1 MRIRTTK
8 TTNTVQYAIIKDINK
23 NGKRTTCIY
32 ENLGT
37 LDKIKQRAGNED
49 PLVWLK
55 NYVQELN
62 KKEKENRMPVI
73 IKKDPSKVIDKN
85 VQSSFNVGYL
95 FLQDIYYKL
104 KLDKICNIITE
115 QHQFKFD
122 LNDILSKLIYS
133 RILFP
138 ASKLKTL
145 ELSKRFLEQPNFE
158 YQHIERALPVICEN
172 MDFIQSELYKN
183 SNEYMKRNNKILYY
197 DCTNYYFEIEE
208 ESGLRQYGKSKEN
221 RPNPIVQMGL
231 FMDGNGIPLAF
242 DITPGNTNEQ
252 KTLQPLEQKIIK
264 DFEFSEFVVCTD
276 AGLASKANRKFNNKN
291 NRKFVTT
298 QSIKKLKSHLKN
310 EALDLTKGWKLPGS
324 SKTYNISK
332 LRTDEKL
339 IEKYKDKI
347 FYKERWIKE
356 DNLEQRLIVTYS
368 VKYQEYQKNIRNN
381 QISRAQ
387 KIIASNPNK
396 LKKAKQNDPKR
407 FIKTLNVTKDGEIAE
422 KSIYT
427 INQSIIDEEAKYDGL
442 YAVCTNLEDSV
453 EDIIRVNKRRWEIE
467 ESFRIMKT
475 DFKSRPVY
483 HSKDEMI
490 KAHFIT
496 YFKSRPVYHS
506 KDEMIK
512 AHFITCFLSLI
523 IYRYVEKKLD
533 EKYTAPEIIDTLRD
547 MNMKLENETSYIPN
561 YVRTD
566 LTDSL
571 HDKFGFRTDFEVIS
585 EKNIKKILKQTKK

>member
-1 MRIRTTK
+1 MRINKTK
-8 TTNTVQYAIIKDINK
+8 SKNMEHYSIIQDINK
-23 NGKRTTCIY
+23 NGKRTTKVY
-32 ENLGT
+32 ENIGNFEKL
-37 LDKIKQRAGNED
+37 KQRAGDED

-62 KKEKENRMPVI
+62 KKEKENKMPVI

-104 KLDKICNIITE
+104 KLDKICNKITE

-208 ESGLRQYGKSKEN
+208 EAGLKQYGKSKEN

-252 KTLQPLEQKIIK
+252 TTLQPLEEKIIK

-339 IEKYKDKI
+339 IEKYRDKI

-387 KIIASNPNK
+387 KIIENNPNK
-396 LKKAKQNDPKR
+396 LKKPKQNDPKR
-407 FIKTLNVTKDGEIAE
+407 FIKTLNVTKDGELAE
-422 KSIYT
+422 KNIYM

-442 YAVCTNLEDSV
+442 YAVCTNLEDCV

-490 KAHFIT
+490 KAHF
-496 YFKSRPVYHS
+496 V
-506 KDEMIK
+506 
-512 AHFITCFLSLI
+512 TCFLSLI

-533 EKYTAPEIIDTLRD
+533 EKYTAPEIIETLRD

-566 LTDSL
+566 LTDAL

-585 EKNIKKILKQTKK
+585 EKNIKKILRQTKK

>member
-8 TTNTVQYAIIKDINK
+8 TTNTVQYAIIKDITK
-23 NGKRTTCIY
+23 NGKRTTCIF

-37 LDKIKQRAGNED
+37 LDKIKQRAGNEE
-49 PLVWLK
+49 PLLWLK

-62 KKEKENRMPVI
+62 IKEKENKIPVL
-73 IKKDPSKVIDKN
+73 IKKDPSKVIEKN

-95 FLQDIYYKL
+95 FLQNIYYKL
-104 KLDKICNIITE
+104 KLDKICNKITE

-133 RILFP
+133 RIIFP

-145 ELSKRFLEQPNFE
+145 ELSKKFLEQPNFE

-252 KTLQPLEQKIIK
+252 KTLQPLEEKIIK

-310 EALDLTKGWKLPGS
+310 EALDLTKGWMLPGS
-324 SKTYNISK
+324 NKTYNISK

-339 IEKYKDKI
+339 IEEYRDKI
-347 FYKERWIKE
+347 FYKERWINE
-356 DNLEQRLIVTYS
+356 DGLEQRLIVTYS
-368 VKYQEYQKNIRNN
+368 VKYQEYQKKIRNN
-381 QISRAQ
+381 QINRAK
-387 KIIASNPNK
+387 KIIDTNSIK
-396 LKKAKQNDPKR
+396 LKKTNSNDPKR
-407 FIKTLNVTKDGEIAE
+407 FIKTLNVTKDGELAD
-422 KSIYT
+422 KSIY
-427 INQSIIDEEAKYDGL
+427 SIDQNMIDEEAKYDGL

-475 DFKSRPVY
+475 DFKSRPIY
-483 HSKDEMI
+483 HS
-490 KAHFIT
+490 
-496 YFKSRPVYHS
+496 R
-506 KDEMIK
+506 DEMIK
-512 AHFITCFLSLI
+512 AHFITCFLALI

-533 EKYTAPEIIDTLRD
+533 EKYTAPEIIETLRD
-547 MNMKLENETSYIPN
+547 MNMKLENECSYIPN
-561 YVRTD
+561 YIRTD
-566 LTDSL
+566 LTDDL
-571 HDKFGFRTDFEVIS
+571 HDKFGFRTDFEIIS

>member
-104 KLDKICNIITE
+104 KLDEICNKITE
-115 QHQFKFD
+115 QYQFKFD

-396 LKKAKQNDPKR
+396 LKKATQNDPKR

-496 YFKSRPVYHS
+496 
-506 KDEMIK
+506 
-512 AHFITCFLSLI
+512 CFLSLI

-533 EKYTAPEIIDTLRD
+533 EKYTAPEIIETLRD
-547 MNMKLENETSYIPN
+547 MNMRLENETSYIPN

-566 LTDSL
+566 LTDAL

>member
-8 TTNTVQYAIIKDINK
+8 TTNTVQYAIIKDITK
-23 NGKRTTCIY
+23 NGKRTTCIF

-37 LDKIKQRAGNED
+37 LDKIKQRAGNEE

-55 NYVQELN
+55 NYLQELN
-62 KKEKENRMPVI
+62 IKEKENKIPVL
-73 IKKDPSKVIDKN
+73 IKKDPSKVIEKN

-95 FLQDIYYKL
+95 FLQNIYYKL
-104 KLDKICNIITE
+104 KLDKICNKITE

-133 RILFP
+133 RIIFP

-145 ELSKRFLEQPNFE
+145 ELSKKFLEQPNFE

-183 SNEYMKRNNKILYY
+183 SNEYVKRNNKILYY

-252 KTLQPLEQKIIK
+252 KTLQPLEEKIIK

-310 EALDLTKGWKLPGS
+310 EALDLTKGWMLPGS
-324 SKTYNISK
+324 NKTYNISK

-339 IEKYKDKI
+339 IEEYRDKI
-347 FYKERWIKE
+347 FYKERWINE
-356 DNLEQRLIVTYS
+356 DGLEQRLIVTYS
-368 VKYQEYQKNIRNN
+368 VKYQEYQKKIRNN
-381 QISRAQ
+381 QINRAK
-387 KIIASNPNK
+387 KIIDTNSIK
-396 LKKAKQNDPKR
+396 LKKTNSNDPKR
-407 FIKTLNVTKDGEIAE
+407 FIKTLNVTKDGELAD
-422 KSIYT
+422 KSIY
-427 INQSIIDEEAKYDGL
+427 SIDQNMIDEEAKYDGL

-475 DFKSRPVY
+475 DFKSRPIY
-483 HSKDEMI
+483 HS
-490 KAHFIT
+490 
-496 YFKSRPVYHS
+496 R
-506 KDEMIK
+506 DEMIK
-512 AHFITCFLSLI
+512 AHFITCFLALI

-533 EKYTAPEIIDTLRD
+533 EKYTAPEIIETLRD
-547 MNMKLENETSYIPN
+547 MNMKLENECSYIPN
-561 YVRTD
+561 YIRTD
-566 LTDSL
+566 LTDDL
-571 HDKFGFRTDFEVIS
+571 HDKFGFRTDFEIIS

>member
-1 MRIRTTK
+1 MRLKINK
-8 TTNTVQYAIIKDINK
+8 SKNAINYYAIIDTKTKD
-23 NGKRTTCIY
+23 GKRSTKVY
-32 ENLGT
+32 KRL
-37 LDKIKQRAGNED
+37 GNEQEIAKISNGM
-49 PLVWLK
+49 PPIEWAQKQVAELK
-55 NYVQELN
+55 KLY
-62 KKEKENRMPVI
+62 KEETLPVI
-73 IKKDPSKVIDKN
+73 IKKDPSKVIEKN
-85 VQSSFNVGYL
+85 IQSSFNVGYL

-104 KLDKICNIITE
+104 KLDETCNEISKKYR
-115 QHQFKFD
+115 FKFD

-138 ASKLKTL
+138 ASKLRTL
-145 ELSKRFLEQPNFE
+145 ELSKRFLEQPNFD

-183 SNEYMKRNNKILYY
+183 SNEYIERNNKILYY
-197 DCTNYYFEIEE
+197 DCTNYFFEIEE

-242 DITPGNTNEQ
+242 NITPGNTNEQ
-252 KTLQPLEQKIIK
+252 TTLQPLEEKILK

-276 AGLASKANRKFNNKN
+276 AGLASKANRKFNDKN

-298 QSIKKLKSHLKN
+298 QSIKKLKAHLKD
-310 EALDLTKGWKLPGS
+310 EALDLTKGWKIAGS
-324 SKTYNISK
+324 NKTYNISE

-339 IEKYKDKI
+339 IEEYKDKI

-356 DNLEQRLIVTYS
+356 DELEQRLIITFS
-368 VKYQEYQKNIRNN
+368 VKYQEYQRSIRNN
-381 QISRAQ
+381 QINRAK
-387 KIIASNPNK
+387 KIISSNPEK
-396 LKKAKQNDPKR
+396 LRKPHQNDPRR
-407 FIKTLNVTKDGEIAE
+407 FIKTVNITEDGELAE
-422 KSIYT
+422 KSIYE

-453 EDIIRVNKRRWEIE
+453 EDIITVNKRRWEIE

-490 KAHFIT
+490 KAHFL
-496 YFKSRPVYHS
+496 
-506 KDEMIK
+506 
-512 AHFITCFLSLI
+512 TCFLALVV
-523 IYRYVEKKLD
+523 YRYVEKRLD
-533 EKYTAPEIIDTLRD
+533 EKYTAPEIIETLQD
-547 MNMKLENETSYIPN
+547 MNMKLENDNSYIPN
-561 YVRTD
+561 YIRTD
-566 LTDSL
+566 LTDDL

>member
-8 TTNTVQYAIIKDINK
+8 TTNTVQYAIIKDITK
-23 NGKRTTCIY
+23 NGKRTTCIF

-37 LDKIKQRAGNED
+37 LDKIKQRAGNEE

-55 NYVQELN
+55 NYLQELN
-62 KKEKENRMPVI
+62 IKEKENKIPVL
-73 IKKDPSKVIDKN
+73 IKKDPSKVIEKN

-95 FLQDIYYKL
+95 FLQNIYYKL
-104 KLDKICNIITE
+104 KLDKICNKIKE

-133 RILFP
+133 RIIFP

-145 ELSKRFLEQPNFE
+145 ELSKKFLEQPNFE

-183 SNEYMKRNNKILYY
+183 SNEYMKRINKILYY

-252 KTLQPLEQKIIK
+252 KTLQPLEEKIIK

-324 SKTYNISK
+324 NKTYNISK

-339 IEKYKDKI
+339 IEEYRDKI
-347 FYKERWIKE
+347 FYKERWINE
-356 DNLEQRLIVTYS
+356 DGLEQRLIVTYS
-368 VKYQEYQKNIRNN
+368 VKYQEYQKKIRNN
-381 QISRAQ
+381 QINRAK
-387 KIIASNPNK
+387 KIIDTNSIK
-396 LKKAKQNDPKR
+396 LKKTNSNDPKR
-407 FIKTLNVTKDGEIAE
+407 FIKTLNVTKDGELAD
-422 KSIYT
+422 KSIYA
-427 INQSIIDEEAKYDGL
+427 IDQNIIDEEAKYDGL

-475 DFKSRPVY
+475 DFKSRPIY
-483 HSKDEMI
+483 HS
-490 KAHFIT
+490 
-496 YFKSRPVYHS
+496 R
-506 KDEMIK
+506 DEMIK
-512 AHFITCFLSLI
+512 AHFITCFLALI

-533 EKYTAPEIIDTLRD
+533 EKYTAPEIIETLRD
-547 MNMKLENETSYIPN
+547 MNMKLENECSYIPN
-561 YVRTD
+561 YIRTD
-566 LTDSL
+566 LTDDL
-571 HDKFGFRTDFEVIS
+571 HEKFGFRTDFEIIS

>member
-1 MRIRTTK
+1 MRINKTK
-8 TTNTVQYAIIKDINK
+8 SKNMEHYSIIQDINK
-23 NGKRTTCIY
+23 NGKRTTKVY
-32 ENLGT
+32 ENIGNFEKL
-37 LDKIKQRAGNED
+37 KQRAGDED

-381 QISRAQ
+381 QISRAK

-407 FIKTLNVTKDGEIAE
+407 FIKTLNVTKDGELAE

-427 INQSIIDEEAKYDGL
+427 INQSVIDEEAKYDGL

-475 DFKSRPVY
+475 D
-483 HSKDEMI
+483 
-490 KAHFIT
+490 
-496 YFKSRPVYHS
+496 FKSRPVYHS

-566 LTDSL
+566 LTDAL

>member
-1 MRIRTTK
+1 MRINKTK
-8 TTNTVQYAIIKDINK
+8 SKNMEHYSIIQDIKK
-23 NGKRTTCIY
+23 NGKRTTKVY
-32 ENLGT
+32 ENIGNFEKL
-37 LDKIKQRAGNED
+37 KQRAGDEE

-62 KKEKENRMPVI
+62 KKEKENKMPVI

-104 KLDKICNIITE
+104 KLDKICNKISE
-115 QHQFKFD
+115 QYQFKFD

-231 FMDGNGIPLAF
+231 FMDSNGIPLVF
-242 DITPGNTNEQ
+242 DITSDNNNEQ
-252 KTLQPLEQKIIK
+252 KTLQPLEEKIIK

-276 AGLASKANRKFNNKN
+276 VGLASKANRKFNNKN

-496 YFKSRPVYHS
+496 
-506 KDEMIK
+506 
-512 AHFITCFLSLI
+512 CFLSLI

-533 EKYTAPEIIDTLRD
+533 EKYTAPEIIETLRD

-566 LTDSL
+566 LTDDL
-571 HDKFGFRTDFEVIS
+571 HSKFGFRTDFEVIN
-585 EKNIKKILKQTKK
+585 EKNMKKILKQTKK

>member
-8 TTNTVQYAIIKDINK
+8 TTNTVQYAIIKDITK
-23 NGKRTTCIY
+23 NGKRTTCIF

-37 LDKIKQRAGNED
+37 LDKIKQRAGNEE
-49 PLVWLK
+49 PLLWLK

-62 KKEKENRMPVI
+62 IKEKENKMPVL
-73 IKKDPSKVIDKN
+73 IKKDPSKVIEKN

-95 FLQDIYYKL
+95 FLQNIYYKL
-104 KLDKICNIITE
+104 KLDKICNKITE

-133 RILFP
+133 RIIFP

-145 ELSKRFLEQPNFE
+145 ELSKKFLEQPNFE

-183 SNEYMKRNNKILYY
+183 SNEYVKRNNKILYY

-252 KTLQPLEQKIIK
+252 KTLQPLEEKIIK

-310 EALDLTKGWKLPGS
+310 EALDLTKGWMLPGS
-324 SKTYNISK
+324 NKTYNISK

-339 IEKYKDKI
+339 IEEYRDKI
-347 FYKERWIKE
+347 FYKERWINE
-356 DNLEQRLIVTYS
+356 DGLEQRLIVTYS
-368 VKYQEYQKNIRNN
+368 VKYQEYQKKIRNN
-381 QISRAQ
+381 QINRAK
-387 KIIASNPNK
+387 KIIDTNSIK
-396 LKKAKQNDPKR
+396 LKKTNSNDPKR
-407 FIKTLNVTKDGEIAE
+407 FIKTLNVTKDGELAD
-422 KSIYT
+422 KSIYS
-427 INQSIIDEEAKYDGL
+427 IDQNIIDEEAKYDGL

-475 DFKSRPVY
+475 DFKSRPIY
-483 HSKDEMI
+483 HS
-490 KAHFIT
+490 
-496 YFKSRPVYHS
+496 R
-506 KDEMIK
+506 DEMIK
-512 AHFITCFLSLI
+512 AHFITCFLALI

-533 EKYTAPEIIDTLRD
+533 EKYTAPEIIETLRD
-547 MNMKLENETSYIPN
+547 MNMKLENECSYIPN
-561 YVRTD
+561 YIRTD
-566 LTDSL
+566 LTDDL
-571 HDKFGFRTDFEVIS
+571 HDKFGFRTDFEIIS

>member
-8 TTNTVQYAIIKDINK
+8 TTNTVQYAIIKDITK
-23 NGKRTTCIY
+23 NGKRTTCIF

-37 LDKIKQRAGNED
+37 LDKIKQRAGNEE
-49 PLVWLK
+49 PLLWLK

-62 KKEKENRMPVI
+62 IKEKENKMPVL
-73 IKKDPSKVIDKN
+73 IKKDPSKVIEKN

-95 FLQDIYYKL
+95 FLQNIYYKL
-104 KLDKICNIITE
+104 KLDKICNKITE

-133 RILFP
+133 RIIFP

-145 ELSKRFLEQPNFE
+145 ELSKKFLEQPNFE

-252 KTLQPLEQKIIK
+252 KTLQPLEEKIIK

-324 SKTYNISK
+324 NKTYNISK

-339 IEKYKDKI
+339 IEEYRDKI
-347 FYKERWIKE
+347 FYKERWINE
-356 DNLEQRLIVTYS
+356 DGLEQRLIVTYS
-368 VKYQEYQKNIRNN
+368 VKYQEYQKKIRNN
-381 QISRAQ
+381 QINRAK
-387 KIIASNPNK
+387 KIIDTNSIK
-396 LKKAKQNDPKR
+396 LKKTNSNDPKR
-407 FIKTLNVTKDGEIAE
+407 FIKTLNVTKDGELAD
-422 KSIYT
+422 KSIYA
-427 INQSIIDEEAKYDGL
+427 IDQNIIDEEAKYDGL

-475 DFKSRPVY
+475 DFKSRPIY
-483 HSKDEMI
+483 HS
-490 KAHFIT
+490 
-496 YFKSRPVYHS
+496 R
-506 KDEMIK
+506 DEMIK
-512 AHFITCFLSLI
+512 AHFITCFLALI

-533 EKYTAPEIIDTLRD
+533 EKYTAPEIIETLRD
-547 MNMKLENETSYIPN
+547 MNMKLENECSYIPN
-561 YVRTD
+561 YIRTD
-566 LTDSL
+566 LTDDL
-571 HDKFGFRTDFEVIS
+571 HDKFGFRTDFEIIS

>member
-1 MRIRTTK
+1 MRINKTK
-8 TTNTVQYAIIKDINK
+8 SKNMEHYSIIQDIKK
-23 NGKRTTCIY
+23 NGKRTTKVY
-32 ENLGT
+32 ENIGNFEKL
-37 LDKIKQRAGNED
+37 KQRAGDEE
-49 PLVWLK
+49 PLVWLR

-62 KKEKENRMPVI
+62 KKEKENKMPVI

-85 VQSSFNVGYL
+85 IQSSFNVGYL

-104 KLDKICNIITE
+104 KLDKICNKITE
-115 QHQFKFD
+115 QYQFKFD

-145 ELSKRFLEQPNFE
+145 ELSKRFLEKPNFE

-183 SNEYMKRNNKILYY
+183 SNEYMKRNNKVLYY

-231 FMDGNGIPLAF
+231 FMDGNGIPLVF
-242 DITPGNTNEQ
+242 DITSGNTNEQ
-252 KTLQPLEQKIIK
+252 KTLQPLEEKIIK

-298 QSIKKLKSHLKN
+298 QSIKKLKKHLKN

-381 QISRAQ
+381 QINRAQ
-387 KIIASNPNK
+387 KIIVSNPNK
-396 LKKAKQNDPKR
+396 LKKPKQNDPKR
-407 FIKTLNVTKDGEIAE
+407 FIKTLNVTKDGELAE

-427 INQSIIDEEAKYDGL
+427 INQSVIDEESKYDGL
-442 YAVCTNLEDSV
+442 YAVCTNLEDSI
-453 EDIIRVNKRRWEIE
+453 EDIIKVNRRRWEIE

-483 HSKDEMI
+483 HSRDEMI
-490 KAHFIT
+490 KAHF
-496 YFKSRPVYHS
+496 
-506 KDEMIK
+506 M
-512 AHFITCFLSLI
+512 TCFLALI

-533 EKYTAPEIIDTLRD
+533 ERYTATEIIETLRD
-547 MNMKLENETSYIPN
+547 MNIKLENETSYIPN
-561 YVRTD
+561 YIRTD
-566 LTDSL
+566 LTDTL